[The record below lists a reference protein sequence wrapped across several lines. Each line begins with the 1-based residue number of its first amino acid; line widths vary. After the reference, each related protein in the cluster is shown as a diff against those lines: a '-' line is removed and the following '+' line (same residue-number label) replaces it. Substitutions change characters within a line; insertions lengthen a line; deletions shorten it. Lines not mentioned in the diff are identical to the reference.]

1 MKTYV
6 TATSLRY
13 VGKAWQIR
21 AALRKFADSRVTL
34 QAYLQTQCPDRQ
46 TT

>member
-6 TATSLRY
+6 TDSSLCY

-21 AALRKFADSRVTL
+21 AALRKFADSRITL
-34 QAYLQTQCPDRQ
+34 LAYLQTQCGDRPK
-46 TT
+46 T